1 MADEPHTSLD
11 PGETAEIVLDQ
22 ARAEYDDDLRG
33 KTRRS
38 VFWTIGRAASDQI
51 FSFTIF
57 VLLARLLSKQDIGVF
72 AMAYVFSEAGRI
84 IATGGLTQLIAR
96 APRIDSKLVDTI
108 FWSNVGVAVIY
119 VGMIWLTAPLIAELV
134 HQPTLERPLQVL
146 SFALLLNSMG
156 ASHMALRLRQFGHR
170 TIAMRSVLSGLLG
183 GGAAVLAALSGLG
196 VWSLVIQRLITELIG
211 MVLSWT
217 AYPWKPGRD
226 FDWSQVRYNLGFGGN
241 LAIAQLI
248 FLFLVRAQDLL
259 IGAWLG
265 AASVG
270 IYRVAWR
277 SAEIIGNGAIQ
288 PFAQV
293 GLQTYSRLQS
303 APHALRNA
311 YKAMLRNC
319 SALSLPALIGFGVMS
334 PSIVPLVFGAKWS
347 FSGGL
352 GQIFALMAVPY
363 TLNYFASPVLTAMGD
378 TRRQRTLAMIQLGST
393 LAFTWVALPYG
404 LTAVAA
410 AYVLRS
416 YLTMPFQIRFLKVAS
431 SITFGDTIA
440 AIRAPLI
447 ASTVMGAVVW
457 TVLHLWRPAGHVGW
471 PAVLTLVPLGAAVYA
486 GVLLSISA
494 EHVTALRLF
503 VRRRTAHA

>member
-1 MADEPHTSLD
+1 MARHAEEV
-11 PGETAEIVLDQ
+11 GEFALDQ

-38 VFWTIGRAASDQI
+38 IFWTIGRAASDQV
-51 FSFTIF
+51 FSFVIF

-96 APRIDSKLVDTI
+96 ATKLDSKLVDTV

-119 VGMIWLTAPLIAELV
+119 VSTIWAIAPFIAELV
-134 HQPTLERPLQVL
+134 HQPTLVRPLQVL
-146 SFALLLNSMG
+146 SFALLLNSLG
-156 ASHMALRLRQFGHR
+156 ASHMALRLREFGHK
-170 TIAMRSVLSGLLG
+170 TIAMRSVLSGLIG
-183 GGAAVLAALSGLG
+183 GSVAVVAALSGFG

-211 MVLSWT
+211 MTLSWG
-217 AYPWKPGRD
+217 AYRWTPGRD
-226 FDWSQVRYNLGFGGN
+226 FDWSQVRYNLAFGGN

-248 FLFLVRAQDLL
+248 FLFMVRAQDLL
-259 IGAWLG
+259 IGATLG

-270 IYRVAWR
+270 VYRVAWR

-303 APHALRNA
+303 APDALRRA
-311 YKAMLRNC
+311 YMAMLGNC
-319 SALSLPALIGFGVMS
+319 SALSFPALVGFGVMA
-334 PSIVPLVFGAKWS
+334 PVVVPLVFGQKWAYA
-347 FSGGL
+347 GQL
-352 GQIFALMAVPY
+352 GQIFAFMAMPY

-378 TRRQRTLAMIQLGST
+378 TRKQRTLAMVQLGST
-393 LAFTWVALPYG
+393 LLFTWIALPYG
-404 LTAVAA
+404 LTMVAA

-416 YLTMPFQIRFLKVAS
+416 YLTMPVQIRFLKSAS
-431 SITFGDTIA
+431 SIGFRDTLS

-447 ASTVMGAVVW
+447 ASTTMGLVVW
-457 TVLHLWRPAGHVGW
+457 GGLHLLEARYHVGW
-471 PAVLTLVPLGAAVYA
+471 AGALFLISIGAITYGA
-486 GVLLSISA
+486 ILFSISPKHLSIALKFLRKNRSA
-494 EHVTALRLF
+494 S
-503 VRRRTAHA
+503 HAC

>member
-1 MADEPHTSLD
+1 MSERN
-11 PGETAEIVLDQ
+11 GEIAEIVLDQ

-38 VFWTIGRAASDQI
+38 VFWTIGRAASDQV
-51 FSFTIF
+51 FSFIIF

-96 APRIDSKLVDTI
+96 AKTIDDKLVDTV
-108 FWSNVGVAVIY
+108 FWSNVSVALIY
-119 VGMIWLTAPLIAELV
+119 VATIWLTAPLIADLV
-134 HQPTLERPLQVL
+134 HQPTLIRPLQVL
-146 SFALLLNSMG
+146 SFALLLNSLG
-156 ASHMALRLRQFGHR
+156 ASHMALRLREFGHR

-183 GGAAVLAALSGLG
+183 GGAAVVAALAGLG

-217 AYPWKPGRD
+217 AYRWTPGRN

-241 LAIAQLI
+241 LALAQLI

-259 IGAWLG
+259 IGATLG
-265 AASVG
+265 AAAVG
-270 IYRVAWR
+270 VYRVAWR

-293 GLQTYSRLQS
+293 GLQTYSRLQT
-303 APHALRNA
+303 APLALRTA
-311 YKAMLRNC
+311 YRGMLSNC
-319 SALSLPALIGFGVMS
+319 SALSLPALVGFGAMA
-334 PSIVPLVFGAKWS
+334 PFLVPLVFGAKWA
-347 FSGGL
+347 FAGQL

-378 TRRQRTLAMIQLGST
+378 TRRQRTLAMIQLCST
-393 LAFTWVALPYG
+393 LLFTWAALPYG
-404 LTAVAA
+404 LTAVAC

-416 YLTMPFQIRFLKVAS
+416 YLTMPFQIRFLKTAS
-431 SITFGDTIA
+431 SISFGDTIA

-447 ASTVMGAVVW
+447 ASAVMGIAVW
-457 TVLHLWRPAGHVGW
+457 AALTAWHAAHGVGW
-471 PAVLTLVPLGAAVYA
+471 PALLVLAPVGAAIYGA
-486 GVLLSISA
+486 VLFSISA
-494 EHVTALRLF
+494 EHLAILRAFLNKT
-503 VRRRTAHA
+503 RGASHAF